1 VKLIKKWND
10 IFEGDLENFSKEL
23 KSIIP
28 SPSVIVLSG
37 PVGAGKTTFT
47 KFFIGDDQ
55 DVEVCSPTYSVINE
69 NGNCAHADFYRLKSS
84 EEVVHLELE
93 LYLEDKEYFLVEWGK
108 PYLKE
113 ISRNLDDD
121 WEIFELIFEINS
133 NEAIQS
139 GAFSRNIQL
148 FQHD

>member
-1 VKLIKKWND
+1 MKFIKKWTD
-10 IFEGDLENFSKEL
+10 IFEGDLEKFSEEL
-23 KSIIP
+23 KNIIP
-28 SPSVIVLSG
+28 VPAVIVLSG

-55 DVEVCSPTYSVINE
+55 EEEVCSPTYSVINE

-108 PYLKE
+108 PYIKE
-113 ISRNLDDD
+113 IYRNLDDD
-121 WEIFELIFEINS
+121 WEIYELVFEINS
-133 NEAIQS
+133 KDANEFGS
-139 GAFSRNIQL
+139 FSRNIQL
-148 FQHD
+148 FHHF